1 MVHPYCGMI
10 FPTAMLNN
18 LSDRRPPGIAFHA
31 QKCSQDILRSPW
43 KFCYLKLGKIFTR
56 INERVRKT
64 QSTKPGEGRRK
75 TANPEH
81 CHFFVVCFDFLWDI
95 HSSPSERQLRKW
107 SALQR
112 SWDKCSPAY
121 ERALK
126 LPVISENK
134 EKRDSNLLQEP
145 LPERVQA
152 PSPN

>member
-18 LSDRRPPGIAFHA
+18 LSDRRSPRIAFHA
-31 QKCSQDILRSPW
+31 QKCSQDIFWSPW
-43 KFCYLKLGKIFTR
+43 KFWYLKLGKIFTR
-56 INERVRKT
+56 INKRVRKT

-107 SALQR
+107 SALQC